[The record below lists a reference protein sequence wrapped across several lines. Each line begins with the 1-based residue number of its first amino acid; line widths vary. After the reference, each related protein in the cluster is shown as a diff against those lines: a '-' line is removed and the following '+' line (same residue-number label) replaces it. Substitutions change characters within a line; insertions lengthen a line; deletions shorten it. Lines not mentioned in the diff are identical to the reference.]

1 MRAIRRFTVRTVLPE
16 PISALA
22 ELASNLR
29 WSWHPPTLELFA
41 SLSPEHRLI
50 MSMSLFGGRAWI
62 GGLGFWIDRLGFG
75 RLGPRQ
81 PRALLILDMVKFGSP
96 GLRNVSVNRW

>member
-1 MRAIRRFTVRTVLPE
+1 MGLKLCPPMRRWPQDGWLVAPGRRG
-16 PISALA
+16 
-22 ELASNLR
+22 
-29 WSWHPPTLELFA
+29 FA